1 LTVKSRAWL
10 VCATPLRGGLKN
22 ASVSDRPSSRAIRY
36 PTLTEPSR
44 SFGAGSARVQS
55 TMPFGA
61 GSPEATLC
69 GKNLRFGGSK
79 SAAPNS
85 SSASA
90 GPIKPRGTCDP
101 AHATAPVANE

>member
-1 LTVKSRAWL
+1 M
-10 VCATPLRGGLKN
+10 
-22 ASVSDRPSSRAIRY
+22 PS
-36 PTLTEPSR
+36 
-44 SFGAGSARVQS
+44 
-55 TMPFGA
+55 GA

-69 GKNLRFGGSK
+69 GKNFRLGGSK

-90 GPIKPRGTCDP
+90 APIRPRGTCDP

>member
-1 LTVKSRAWL
+1 M
-10 VCATPLRGGLKN
+10 
-22 ASVSDRPSSRAIRY
+22 RY

-44 SFGAGSARVQS
+44 PFGAGSALVQS
-55 TMPFGA
+55 TMPSGA

-69 GKNLRFGGSK
+69 GKNFRLGGSK

-90 GPIKPRGTCDP
+90 APIRPRGTCDP